1 MHRRVSFP
9 SSTTTRRGC
18 ARCCCTSR
26 GCTSATPPSTSR
38 RTVKLIK
45 AINTDQIK
53 RYSCIDVLVITGFAA
68 GTVEGNNSTI
78 PIKEALKDGTRTMF
92 HYNHLKFVRKAIQ

>member
-1 MHRRVSFP
+1 MP
-9 SSTTTRRGC
+9 SD
-18 ARCCCTSR
+18 A
-26 GCTSATPPSTSR
+26 AQ
-38 RTVKLIK
+38 V
-45 AINTDQIK
+45 
-53 RYSCIDVLVITGFAA
+53 IDLLVPELVA